1 MLPLHDVN
9 LDDVI
14 CFWRRVEN
22 DVTLDQNVILKVDD
36 DVGPTIV
43 AAILER

>member
-1 MLPLHDVN
+1 MEHLFTIYVQHKLIYVQ
-9 LDDVI
+9 LRI
-14 CFWRRVEN
+14 EII
-22 DVTLDQNVILKVDD
+22 ILRSSSN